1 MLSEAGLVVHSNAP
15 LDPADLLGPYEAS
28 RGHTLIDMG
37 DEFHTLG
44 RLHPMIDGSLRRER
58 IVAESV
64 DPSVAILLL
73 DFVLGRNASPTPV
86 GDVLEAVVEGQ
97 QRRSKSDGR
106 LTVIASICGTE
117 DDPQDLK
124 QQEEL
129 LRQADVL
136 VFHSNA
142 RATAFCLELLKAGE
156 GDGHEPEGG

>member
-1 MLSEAGLVVHSNAP
+1 VVHSNAP
-15 LDPADLLGPYEAS
+15 LDPADLLGPYEVS

-44 RLHPMIDGSLRRER
+44 RLHPMIDGSLRRQR

-64 DPSVAILLL
+64 DPSVGILLL
-73 DFVLGRNASPTPV
+73 DFILGRNASPSPV
-86 GDVLEAVVEGQ
+86 GDVLDAVVEGQ
-97 QRRSKSDGR
+97 RARSESDGR

-124 QQEEL
+124 QQEDL
-129 LRQADVL
+129 LRQAGVL

-142 RATAFCLELLKAGE
+142 RATSFCLELLSGDE
-156 GDGHEPEGG
+156 GGGDGPEGG